1 MNVKTYPAFHS
12 HRLIE
17 LFWQQVA
24 PISETFSAAAA
35 AAMVLVAAAVR

>member
-1 MNVKTYPAFHS
+1 MNVKTYSAFYS

-17 LFWQQVA
+17 LFWLRVA
-24 PISETFSAAAA
+24 PISETSLAAA

>member
-1 MNVKTYPAFHS
+1 MNVKTYSAFYS

-17 LFWQQVA
+17 LFWLRVA
-24 PISETFSAAAA
+24 PISETSLAA